1 MPNIYSIFD
10 GRWNFGISVFQ
21 FQRMEYIAFK
31 QQRNQQK
38 FLVITKLFYNLK
50 NWTIFQVR
58 FFKIDNC
65 GAKMLWAY
73 ILY

>member
-31 QQRNQQK
+31 QQRNEQK
-38 FLVITKLFYNLK
+38 FLVITKVFCNLK
-50 NWTIFQVR
+50 N
-58 FFKIDNC
+58 
-65 GAKMLWAY
+65 
-73 ILY
+73 